1 MPDSPEPDASV
12 VYVIGEPDSLTV
24 KIGVALNVKHRLAG
38 IQRMSPVPLTTLWT
52 HPGERRLE
60 KRLHNHFREYRS
72 HGEWFT
78 FPEDPL
84 PLIQRAIADEPWHR
98 KPDGP
103 RMPPSSSK
111 AMDALRS
118 HMHSIQDPQARYAA
132 MMQLGK
138 SFAPGNESRGRQS
151 PSPFIPRG
159 AHGETWARSWAECP
173 TSEPTNTHTD
183 RPSKAGSFANRTAG
197 RYQRPACSSTASSR
211 SLHQPIPIKE

>member
-38 IQRMSPVPLTTLWT
+38 IQRMSPVLLTTLWT

-84 PLIQRAIADEPWHR
+84 PLIQGAIADEPWHR

-132 MMQLGK
+132 MMQLGEEFRAWEREQRQAIAVALH
-138 SFAPGNESRGRQS
+138 SEGR
-151 PSPFIPRG
+151 
-159 AHGETWARSWAECP
+159 TWRDVGQIMGGVS
-173 TSEPTNTHTD
+173 
-183 RPSKAGSFANRTAG
+183 
-197 RYQRPACSSTASSR
+197 YQRA
-211 SLHQPIPIKE
+211 HQYAYGSAVEGRVVRK